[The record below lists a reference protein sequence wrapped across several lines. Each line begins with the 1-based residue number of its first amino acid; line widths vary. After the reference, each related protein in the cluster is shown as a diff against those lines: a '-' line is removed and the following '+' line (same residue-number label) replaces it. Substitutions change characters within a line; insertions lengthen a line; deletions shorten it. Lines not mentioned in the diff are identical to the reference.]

1 MRRNLFFRFWFP
13 VAALGVA
20 LVAAGSAASAP
31 TASTT
36 TFATAAPAAAAAP
49 TAAAPTPYTT
59 AQWNAL
65 IARAK
70 REGAVTLYSSHLPAN
85 LQRVADAFKAKYGI
99 TVTFNRQIDS
109 VLASQVTTAMGDDNG
124 KVDIWMQA
132 SRPIMLGAIKNKW
145 LVDARGPA
153 FFAKEYNRANY
164 AKPGKA
170 WAVGA
175 AVLGLG
181 WNKSLVSRNIT
192 DYPDL
197 LASGVLRGKIGVPEP
212 ALPAFVDFYLWL
224 QEKYGADYV
233 RRLGATRPRIYAST
247 LPMQQAMTS
256 GEIAAAVL
264 SPATTIDLEAQG
276 APVKFAIPKKAGA
289 WNAPWHGMIL
299 TKAPHPAAAQLLSNF
314 LVTREGQ
321 QLLNR
326 RYGAVLRGVP
336 ETFFVTLRVQKL
348 SELTPAKIAA
358 FQRSWNQMFRG

>member
-1 MRRNLFFRFWFP
+1 VRTRLFFRYW
-13 VAALGVA
+13 VAIAALATA
-20 LVAAGSAASAP
+20 LVAAGGAASAP
-31 TASTT
+31 SATT
-36 TFATAAPAAAAAP
+36 TRDAAPAAAP
-49 TAAAPTPYTT
+49 TAAAPKPYTT
-59 AQWNAL
+59 QEWNAL

-70 REGAVTLYSSHLPAN
+70 REGEVTLYSSHLPAN

-109 VLASQVTTAMGDDNG
+109 VLASQVTTAMGGNNG
-124 KVDIWMQA
+124 KVDIWMQS
-132 SRPIMLGAIKNKW
+132 SRPILLGAIRNKW
-145 LVDARGPA
+145 VVDARGPA

-181 WNKSLVSRNIT
+181 WNSTLTSRRIT

-212 ALPAFVDFYLWL
+212 ALPSFVDFYLWL
-224 QEKYGADYV
+224 EETYGANFV

-264 SPATTIDLEAQG
+264 TPATTIDLKAQG
-276 APVKFAIPKKAGA
+276 APVDFAIPKKAGA

-299 TKAPHPAAAQLLSNF
+299 TGAPHPAAAQLLSNF

-336 ETFFVTLRVQKL
+336 ETFFVTMRVQKL

-358 FQRSWNQMFRG
+358 FQQSWNRMFRG